1 MKTKAIMDKA
11 LKDKIFAEVDNSTI
25 PEELKVV
32 YLTANALQLMVQD
45 SFNRIAG
52 IFRKNGYITP
62 ENRLLSGLND
72 YCKMVKSATWQFFH
86 SIEPQIS
93 GATFD
98 AIYDR
103 ERPETAEHAAEVYD
117 SFLFDSNEICRL
129 LLLYIDRTA
138 KSNDGF
144 AKVFKTLRQLPSG
157 NLINDEDITRFKQK

>member
-1 MKTKAIMDKA
+1 MAIDK
-11 LKDKIFAEVDNSTI
+11 KIRDAINADIDASTI
-25 PEELKVV
+25 PSELKAC
-32 YLTANALQLMVQD
+32 YLLANALQLLVD
-45 SFNRIAG
+45 NSFERIKAVFHKHGVITNRNNLLTG
-52 IFRKNGYITP
+52 IT
-62 ENRLLSGLND
+62 D

-93 GATFD
+93 GATFE

-144 AKVFKTLRQLPSG
+144 AKVFKALRQLPSG
-157 NLINDEDITRFKQK
+157 NLINDEDIARFKQK

>member
-1 MKTKAIMDKA
+1 MDKA

-52 IFRKNGYITP
+52 VFRKNGYRTP

-93 GATFD
+93 GATFE

-117 SFLFDSNEICRL
+117 HFGESSNEICRL

-138 KSNDGF
+138 KSDNAF
-144 AKVFKTLRQLPSG
+144 RTIFKTLRRLPSG
-157 NLINDEDITRFKQK
+157 NIFNDNDYSRFKQI